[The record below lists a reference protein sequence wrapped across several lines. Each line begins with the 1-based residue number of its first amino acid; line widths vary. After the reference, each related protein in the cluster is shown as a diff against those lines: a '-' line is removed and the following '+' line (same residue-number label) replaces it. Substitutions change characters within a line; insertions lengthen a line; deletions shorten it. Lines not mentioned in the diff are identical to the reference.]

1 MNQISSRSSCPGVN
15 HESTAMIW
23 KQRPSYPNGSWL
35 ALHAQRRCSKV
46 EPRSRPFQLSF
57 LIVVHYEYAPP
68 GQTINKEYCAN
79 ALLWLGDAIRLKWPQ
94 LQATGDRSFI
104 TTMCL
109 PMHHISCRDFCET
122 SNHPGDSAP
131 LQPRFGA
138 LRLLAFPK
146 TKITFEREDISD
158 PQWDLGK
165 YDEAAVAIP
174 TKDFAE
180 CFEQWKRCWEN
191 CVRSQGVYIEG
202 DWGIIVLYTM
212 FLVSCVFFNNV
223 SIFHIIWRG
232 IFRTDLVYLY
242 WWYLVKYV

>member
-1 MNQISSRSSCPGVN
+1 MNHISSRSSYPGVN

-57 LIVVHYEYAPP
+57 LIVVHYEYVPL

-146 TKITFEREDISD
+146 TKITFEREEIRPSMRFRKIWWGSCCDSNKGFCRVF
-158 PQWDLGK
+158 QTVEEMLG
-165 YDEAAVAIP
+165 ELCEVP
-174 TKDFAE
+174 
-180 CFEQWKRCWEN
+180 RCLHWSGLRHHCPIYN
-191 CVRSQGVYIEG
+191 
-202 DWGIIVLYTM
+202 
-212 FLVSCVFFNNV
+212 VSCILCF
-223 SIFHIIWRG
+223 
-232 IFRTDLVYLY
+232 LQ
-242 WWYLVKYV
+242 

>member
-1 MNQISSRSSCPGVN
+1 MNHISSRSSYPGVN

-57 LIVVHYEYAPP
+57 LIVVHYEYVPL

-138 LRLLAFPK
+138 LRLLAFPQ
-146 TKITFEREDISD
+146 TTVTFERENISD
-158 PQWDLGK
+158 RRWDSEK
-165 YDEAAVAIP
+165 YNRHLIAIRRTLWGPKVP
-174 TKDFAE
+174 TLKGTDATLSYVQ
-180 CFEQWKRCWEN
+180 CF
-191 CVRSQGVYIEG
+191 
-202 DWGIIVLYTM
+202 LY
-212 FLVSCVFFNNV
+212 LVSSINVYFSYCIAGYFLERSLVF
-223 SIFHIIWRG
+223 
-232 IFRTDLVYLY
+232 
-242 WWYLVKYV
+242 